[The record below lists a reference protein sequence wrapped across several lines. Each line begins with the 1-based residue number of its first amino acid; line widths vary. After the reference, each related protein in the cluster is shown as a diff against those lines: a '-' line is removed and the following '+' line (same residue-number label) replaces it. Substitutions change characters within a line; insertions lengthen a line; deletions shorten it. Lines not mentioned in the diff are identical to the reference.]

1 ADCNRTWKALRSGI
15 AVEMFAAR
23 SALGRRAGPCRGLAS
38 LMRAQR
44 PLPEGRSWEKAAM
57 RRPERQ
63 PQRSLRQ
70 SASVVSSPPLYR
82 MCHNVP
88 VSGILAD
95 KIIVSLTTKRVNHI
109 VTRHAAPFCT
119 VLSVGAPK
127 TAVNS
132 VMLRLRPVGRA
143 L

>member
-1 ADCNRTWKALRSGI
+1 
-15 AVEMFAAR
+15 
-23 SALGRRAGPCRGLAS
+23 
-38 LMRAQR
+38 
-44 PLPEGRSWEKAAM
+44 M

-88 VSGILAD
+88 DIGILAD
-95 KIIVSLTTKRVNHI
+95 KISVSLTTKRVNHI

-119 VLSVGAPK
+119 VLAVGAPQDRRELGDV
-127 TAVNS
+127 AAPSSGPRSLVS
-132 VMLRLRPVGRA
+132 RDRA
-143 L
+143 RHHPADAG

>member
-1 ADCNRTWKALRSGI
+1 
-15 AVEMFAAR
+15 
-23 SALGRRAGPCRGLAS
+23 
-38 LMRAQR
+38 
-44 PLPEGRSWEKAAM
+44 
-57 RRPERQ
+57 
-63 PQRSLRQ
+63 
-70 SASVVSSPPLYR
+70 

-88 VSGILAD
+88 VIGILAD

-109 VTRHAAPFCT
+109 ITRHAAPFCT
-119 VLSVGAPK
+119 VLAVGAPK